1 QYLGAVFSDSLP
13 ILKYGLSSFL
23 MSNFINNIPMSVL
36 FSSVTSYASDTIA
49 LPAVYASIIGS
60 NLGAFLTPI
69 GALAG
74 MMWMGLLKSH
84 EVKFTFLRFLKLGVL
99 PSLIALG
106 AALFGLFIVL
116 L

>member
-1 QYLGAVFSDSLP
+1 
-13 ILKYGLSSFL
+13 
-23 MSNFINNIPMSVL
+23 
-36 FSSVTSYASDTIA
+36 
-49 LPAVYASIIGS
+49 
-60 NLGAFLTPI
+60 
-69 GALAG
+69 

>member
-1 QYLGAVFSDSLP
+1 MLQ
-13 ILKYGLSSFL
+13 SSAAISEL
-23 MSNFINNIPMSVL
+23 
-36 FSSVTSYASDTIA
+36 
-49 LPAVYASIIGS
+49 
-60 NLGAFLTPI
+60 FLTPI